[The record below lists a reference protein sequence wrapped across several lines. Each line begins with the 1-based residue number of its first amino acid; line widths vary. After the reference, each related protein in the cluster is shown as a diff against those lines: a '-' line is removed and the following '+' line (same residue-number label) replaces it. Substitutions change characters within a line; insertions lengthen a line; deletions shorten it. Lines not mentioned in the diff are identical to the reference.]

1 MYVKKVRRINS
12 PPRRLPRRRGPVLW
26 YARERPPRGLSVS
39 EGAANEQASAM
50 TDSIFENQL
59 LMERDDCAPWMI
71 PRAPPG
77 ILGTRPGAIA
87 HPLQSC
93 ILSDPVIAQLASALP
108 RYPISGWRQLYA
120 TQAHGFSLSSL
131 YKQTDACGPSIIAVL
146 TMQGDVFGAFLADGI
161 RRPQPFQAFYG
172 EGESFL
178 YSVGGSSSSDSQ
190 QGGGEVIGVADV
202 RIYGWART
210 NYNFCY
216 SSRTSISIGGGDGEV
231 GLYLED
237 TLTCGSTGPSQ
248 TFGNPALC
256 RPQCFGG
263 DGGEPMDTDALPS
276 PSGMRS
282 EDFEVAQVE
291 VWGVDPAALKRAHK
305 EAAAAASRPLKW

>member
-1 MYVKKVRRINS
+1 MFV
-12 PPRRLPRRRGPVLW
+12 
-26 YARERPPRGLSVS
+26 A
-39 EGAANEQASAM
+39 
-50 TDSIFENQL
+50 ENL
-59 LMERDDCAPWMI
+59 KC
-71 PRAPPG
+71 G
-77 ILGTRPGAIA
+77 
-87 HPLQSC
+87 
-93 ILSDPVIAQLASALP
+93 
-108 RYPISGWRQLYA
+108 SG
-120 TQAHGFSLSSL
+120 
-131 YKQTDACGPSIIAVL
+131 
-146 TMQGDVFGAFLADGI
+146 
-161 RRPQPFQAFYG
+161 
-172 EGESFL
+172 
-178 YSVGGSSSSDSQ
+178 GGSSSSSDSQ
-190 QGGGEVIGVADV
+190 QGGGQVIGVADV
-202 RIYGWART
+202 RIYAWART
-210 NYNFCY
+210 NFNFCY

-305 EAAAAASRPLKW
+305 EAAAAASRTGSPTGRTPLTL

>member
-1 MYVKKVRRINS
+1 M
-12 PPRRLPRRRGPVLW
+12 
-26 YARERPPRGLSVS
+26 A
-39 EGAANEQASAM
+39 
-50 TDSIFENQL
+50 DSIFENQL

-71 PRAPPG
+71 APGAPPG

-93 ILSDPVIAQLASALP
+93 ILSEPVIAHLASALP

-178 YSVGGSSSSDSQ
+178 YSVGGSSSSGDSQ

-202 RIYGWART
+202 RIYAWART

-263 DGGEPMDTDALPS
+263 DGGEPMDTDALRS

-305 EAAAAASRPLKW
+305 EAAATASRPLRW